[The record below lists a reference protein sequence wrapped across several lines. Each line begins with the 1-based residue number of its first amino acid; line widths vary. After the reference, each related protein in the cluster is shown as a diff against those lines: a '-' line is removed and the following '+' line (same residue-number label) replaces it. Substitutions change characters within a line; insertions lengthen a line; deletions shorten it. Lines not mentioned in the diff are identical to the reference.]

1 MNNYASMKIPPA
13 PCGDTFLVGSIQE
26 ALQCPRW
33 VGELLLQRGI
43 CDVTSAVDYMQG
55 PSNAVGDPWLLKG
68 MDDAVETLLRFRSS
82 GKELCVFGD
91 YDLDGISGAALL
103 VLALRRAG
111 GWRVNYRLP
120 SRFGGGYG
128 LSMGQV
134 QEIAAQGM
142 RGLVTVDTGV
152 TATAEIA
159 EAKRL
164 GLEVVVVDHHRP
176 PDDGMPN
183 ADAILDPWQDGCT
196 YPHRDLSAVGVAWK
210 LVCALYHRI
219 DLGGADDFMD
229 LVTLG
234 TLSDMMP
241 MNAENRQVLRMA
253 LSRMHQSVFPGVKVL
268 CEDVVDANG
277 YLGSQD
283 VLFRIAPLMNAP
295 GRLSSPDLALEMLL
309 STTEKDARRML
320 ELLREANDKR
330 RVVEQEVTAQAMLQA
345 QERVKNSRVLVVDS
359 IGWHLGVLGIVAS
372 KLTQAFGRPAAVVSI
387 GPDGLGS
394 ASVRGVPGFNW
405 HQALSDARE
414 HFVRWGGHQNA
425 AGFSVKA
432 GALEAARAS
441 FERSAEQQ
449 EYVPGEAEPVVEC
462 HAEVR
467 LLEMNQ
473 GCMEWLRKL
482 EPFGRENPMPV
493 FVARQVRLPT
503 GIREVRGGHLQFE
516 VSQEEGV
523 KFAAVAFGFGPAKP
537 WLQEHA
543 SALDLAFVPTWNSYR
558 GRRVLQLQ
566 IKFFAASRPAGSY
579 I

>member
-1 MNNYASMKIPPA
+1 MSFHHAPIPTA
-13 PCGDTFLVGSIQE
+13 PQGDAALVNAIQE
-26 ALQCPRW
+26 ALQCPKW
-33 VGELLLQRGI
+33 VCELLIQRGI
-43 CDVTSAVDYMQG
+43 NTVSQAQEFLLPAPDAIH
-55 PSNAVGDPWLLKG
+55 DPWLLKG
-68 MDDAVETLLRFRSS
+68 MSDAVDMLLRFRSS
-82 GKELCVFGD
+82 GKDICVFGD
-91 YDLDGISGAALL
+91 YDLDGISGAGLL
-103 VLALRRAG
+103 VLALQRAG
-111 GWRVNYRLP
+111 GWKVNYRLP
-120 SRFGGGYG
+120 SRFGDGYG

-142 RGLVTVDTGV
+142 RGLVTVDTGI

-176 PDDGMPN
+176 PDDGMPC

-210 LVCALYHRI
+210 LVCALYQRI

-241 MNAENRQVLRMA
+241 MNPENRQMLRVA

-283 VLFRIAPLMNAP
+283 ILFRIAPLMNAP
-295 GRLSSPDLALEMLL
+295 GRLSRPDQALEILL
-309 STTEKDARRML
+309 SSTEKEARKLL
-320 ELLREANDKR
+320 EKLREANDKR
-330 RVVEQEVTAQAMLQA
+330 RVIEQEVTAQAMAQA
-345 QERVKNSRVLVVDS
+345 QERVKTSRALVVDS
-359 IGWHLGVLGIVAS
+359 VGWHLGVLGIVAS

-394 ASVRGVPGFNW
+394 GSVRGVPGFNW
-405 HQALSDARE
+405 HMALSDARE

-425 AGFSVKA
+425 AGFSVKQ
-432 GALEAARAS
+432 GELEAARAS
-441 FERSAEQQ
+441 FEQSALQQ
-449 EYVPGEAEPVVEC
+449 NYEPGVAEPQVES

-467 LLEMNQ
+467 LVEMNHAS
-473 GCMEWLRKL
+473 MDWLRKL
-482 EPFGRENPMPV
+482 EPFGRGNLMPI
-493 FVARQVRLPT
+493 FVARGVQLPSGVRD
-503 GIREVRGGHLQFE
+503 VRGGHLQFE
-516 VSQEEGV
+516 VVQSEGV
-523 KFAAVAFGFGPAKP
+523 KYAAVAFGFASAKP
-537 WLQEHA
+537 WLLENA
-543 SALDLAFVPTWNSYR
+543 AGIDIAFVPSWNSFR

-566 IKFFAASRPAGSY
+566 IKFMSAGT
-579 I
+579 IPIFDP